1 MLLTENQRSQMQ
13 NDGWNKRYHFEKS
26 IQNLYDYFENIHSL
40 YDLCASSHYISISE
54 KFVRSLNS
62 FWCSQ
67 VTFYEALWNFIQ
79 QENWPYVLFGM

>member
-40 YDLCASSHYISISE
+40 YDLCASHTIY
-54 KFVRSLNS
+54 
-62 FWCSQ
+62 
-67 VTFYEALWNFIQ
+67 
-79 QENWPYVLFGM
+79 LFPRNLSDP